1 MVWYGTIVLYLAM
14 MVWFSQT
21 LYHVSHLNSVQTTP
35 LLSLLNPSL
44 AQGFECSL
52 HFRYLVRCQI
62 VWYHTPIFGK
72 YGMVWLLSLPSR
84 LSPVSASR
92 PNCIR
97 LAPHGSYPC
106 ATLQAERAHVHRGHH
121 RHHSRM
127 ALQAQTSRLH
137 EPFQRSASPGRPLPD
152 LSAGGARQ

>member
-21 LYHVSHLNSVQTTP
+21 PYHVSHISSVQTTP

-52 HFRYLVRCQI
+52 HFRHLVLCQI

-92 PNCIR
+92 LNCIR

-106 ATLQAERAHVHRGHH
+106 ATLHVQAERAHMSTEATIAITVEWLCKHKPVVFTNRTKD
-121 RHHSRM
+121 
-127 ALQAQTSRLH
+127 Q
-137 EPFQRSASPGRPLPD
+137 PLLAD
-152 LSAGGARQ
+152 SFKEQ